1 MLGYRWTKS
10 NRTTF
15 LIMLPKHT
23 YHYEDVNMTYKG
35 ITKPDQSLWSSKE
48 IRGMAWTQCYVS
60 SSPCL
65 GNKIK
70 HGFNIRAISLNN
82 SSATWITLKNL
93 NPGLYFEKAC
103 ISLDGKELQSELNLP
118 DLAESTIA
126 AGNLQLGFLETP
138 NHQQPSTT
146 H

>member
-1 MLGYRWTKS
+1 
-10 NRTTF
+10 
-15 LIMLPKHT
+15 
-23 YHYEDVNMTYKG
+23 
-35 ITKPDQSLWSSKE
+35 
-48 IRGMAWTQCYVS
+48 
-60 SSPCL
+60 
-65 GNKIK
+65 
-70 HGFNIRAISLNN
+70 
-82 SSATWITLKNL
+82 LKNL

-118 DLAESTIA
+118 DFAESTIA